1 MNGVSISKSA
11 REWVLRSV
19 LLSVS
24 LLISLLAAEGMVRL
38 VHPISDGRDNVTLDG
53 TPIKSW
59 FAPGSV
65 YRQVSN
71 EYNALTTITPLAH
84 RVPGTTRNPEVI
96 FVGDSFTY
104 GWGLSDDEAFA
115 TIYCRSQQLEC
126 ANLGVPG
133 TGTAKQLDRLEQ
145 YITANNW
152 RPREVKLFFFGM
164 STAWSSGNDFVDNYD
179 ERKLSDRRASR
190 AVAPAVD
197 PAPQPAPRRGLAE
210 RVIALQPVIM
220 ERSNLMRI
228 LKYYWGPMLKSLIVA
243 EPGTERSAAALH
255 YTGQN
260 LRRLDEMSER
270 LGFDYTIYLIVP
282 VQDVIL
288 GSYERTREALQGV
301 SPKPVVATGQLFLD
315 RPEQY
320 YYAYDGHI
328 NARGSRLI
336 GEFLVAR
343 DRANGVSQ

>member
-1 MNGVSISKSA
+1 MNGVAVRRVA
-11 REWVLRSV
+11 REWLLRLV

-24 LLISLLAAEGMVRL
+24 LVMSLAAAEVLVRIA
-38 VHPISDGRDNVTLDG
+38 HPISDGRENVTLEG

-59 FAPGSV
+59 FDPGTV

-71 EYNALTTITPLAH
+71 EYNAVTTITPLAH
-84 RVPGTTRNPEVI
+84 RVPGTPGNPEVI

-104 GWGLSDDEAFA
+104 GWGLSDEETFA
-115 TIYCRSQQLEC
+115 TIYCRSLHLEC
-126 ANLGVPG
+126 VNLGVPG

-164 STAWSSGNDFVDNYD
+164 SSAWSAGNDFVDNYD
-179 ERKLSDRRASR
+179 ERKLSDRRASKPVGPPIER
-190 AVAPAVD
+190 AT
-197 PAPQPAPRRGLAE
+197 QPAPRRGLAE

-243 EPGTERSAAALH
+243 EPGNERIATALH
-255 YTGQN
+255 YTRQN
-260 LRRLDEMSER
+260 LRRLHQMSER
-270 LGFDYTIYLIVP
+270 LGFEYTIYLIVP

-288 GSYERTREALQGV
+288 GSYARTHEALQGV
-301 SPKPVVATGQLFLD
+301 SPKPVVTTGQLFLD
-315 RPEQY
+315 RPERY

-336 GEFLVAR
+336 GEFLIAR
-343 DRANGVSQ
+343 DRSAGASQ